1 MAIQTDGVNKDPHDV
16 FIYDS
21 TTYGAIPNKSDK
33 VAIIYGTSS
42 APTPTGYPDGC
53 IYLQHEA

>member
-1 MAIQTDGVNKDPHDV
+1 MIITDKGTDKDPRAV
-16 FIYDS
+16 LIYDS
-21 TTYGAIPNKSDK
+21 TTYAALPLKDHI